1 METIITTIYND
12 IYKDRDAVAA
22 NFGKLDELLEAI
34 DAYVGIGEGKY
45 ADYAAIIKQI
55 NDTKNDLAAL
65 LAPTGDN
72 SLTKKVQDIIA
83 TELQT
88 KDSELKK
95 MQDALHK

>member
-72 SLTKKVQDIIA
+72 SLTKRCRILLLLNCKQKIA
-83 TELQT
+83 N
-88 KDSELKK
+88 
-95 MQDALHK
+95 